1 MGLEFKRGNMMR
13 NIFMIGAACFVLAA
27 CSGNN
32 DEISSTAATSSEAGA
47 ELAWDAV
54 DNVFYN
60 EFIPCTAGPDFSQV
74 TVDEMV
80 GEWRANGLHLDLLG
94 AWGYAPASE
103 DNQFDNGWWELG
115 WASKAEADAA
125 WGQWAEMDNAA
136 AWAAKYENVMVCD
149 GEGRFGWDFKFY
161 RAPDSFGPTPESGEF
176 ASAFMACSF
185 NEDKGFDDLD
195 ASISMYN
202 TWLDSLDADSINFYA
217 YGIYSAVPGTD
228 TDGVDYF
235 WGNFHESFD
244 SMKAGSEG
252 FEATGGDVMAAFGE
266 VATCRNADIYNSKVF
281 FDPTNPDFS

>member
-1 MGLEFKRGNMMR
+1 MMR
-13 NIFMIGAACFVLAA
+13 NIFLIGTACLVLAA
-27 CSGNN
+27 CSGND
-32 DEISSTAATSSEAGA
+32 DEVSIVAATSSEAGA

-60 EFIPCTAGPDFSQV
+60 EFIPCTAGPDFSQA

-115 WASKAEADAA
+115 WASQAEADAA
-125 WGQWAEMDNAA
+125 WSQWAEMDNAA
-136 AWAAKYENVMVCD
+136 AWATKYEDVMVCD

-185 NEDKGFDDLD
+185 NEGKGFDDLN

-202 TWLDSLDADSINFYA
+202 TWLDSLDADSVNFYA
-217 YGIYSAVPGTD
+217 YGIYSARAGTD

-266 VATCRNADIYNSKVF
+266 VATCRNADVYNSKVF
-281 FDPTNPDFS
+281 YDPTNPDFS